1 LASRTEGAAPLRIT
15 RPTRQIVLM
24 LAILIAVAAGGVL
37 VWPMVQPV
45 FLANPYLNGTIGI
58 VFVVGVLACFWQVF
72 QLFSSVAWIEAVAS
86 GGGQEEIERPPSLLA
101 AATAISRVRGGRM
114 QVTPAS
120 ARSVLDS
127 VGARMEESR
136 DITRYIAN
144 LLIFLGLL
152 GTFFGLATTVPA
164 VVETIRSLQ
173 PTEGEEGLAVFGRLM
188 DGLEDQLGGM
198 GTAFASSLLGLAGS
212 LVVGLLELFAGH
224 GQNRFYREMEEW
236 LASITRQSL
245 TSGEGE
251 GGGVDRSAMGTVLD
265 HMVDQIETLQSLFA
279 QSDARRAETDA
290 RLQELTQAVGGLT
303 DRMGFGQVEAVEKLT
318 AAQERLAQAVEDG
331 HAGGGLDEESRAR
344 LRSMDVQLY
353 TIAEALT
360 REEDDRRDDWGLDID
375 TSEALRAD
383 IAQLTDALRALTRAA
398 EAPVQRRAA
407 TPPPTRRPVPPRSM
421 GE

>member
-1 LASRTEGAAPLRIT
+1 
-15 RPTRQIVLM
+15 M
-24 LAILIAVAAGGVL
+24 D
-37 VWPMVQPV
+37 
-45 FLANPYLNGTIGI
+45 
-58 VFVVGVLACFWQVF
+58 
-72 QLFSSVAWIEAVAS
+72 
-86 GGGQEEIERPPSLLA
+86 RPPGLLA

-120 ARSVLDS
+120 AKSVLDS

-236 LASITRQSL
+236 LASITRVSL
-245 TSGEGE
+245 SSGDGE
-251 GGGVDRSAMGTVLD
+251 GGVDRPGAIGTVLD
-265 HMVDQIETLQSLFA
+265 HMVDQIETLQSLYS
-279 QSDARRAETDA
+279 QSEARRAETDE
-290 RLQELTQAVGGLT
+290 RIQELTQAVGGLT
-303 DRMGFGQVEAVEKLT
+303 DRMGFGQIEAVEKLT
-318 AAQERLAQAVEDG
+318 AAQERLAQAVEEG
-331 HAGGGLDEESRAR
+331 HASGGLDEESRAR
-344 LRSMDVQLY
+344 LRSMDVQLFK
-353 TIAEALT
+353 IAEELART
-360 REEDDRRDDWGLDID
+360 DRRGGATVNRRECWRG
-375 TSEALRAD
+375 
-383 IAQLTDALRALTRAA
+383 
-398 EAPVQRRAA
+398 APR
-407 TPPPTRRPVPPRSM
+407 
-421 GE
+421 

>member
-1 LASRTEGAAPLRIT
+1 VASRTDGAETLRIS

-24 LAILIAVAAGGVL
+24 LIILACVIAGGVL

-45 FLANPYLNGTIGI
+45 FLSSPYLNGTIAI
-58 VFVVGVLACFWQVF
+58 VFVVGVVACFWQVF
-72 QLFSSVAWIEAVAS
+72 QLFSSVAWIEAVGS
-86 GGGQEEIERPPSLLA
+86 GGGAEAMDRPPSLLA

-120 ARSVLDS
+120 AKSVLDS

-173 PTEGEEGLAVFGRLM
+173 PTEGEEGLEVFGRLM
-188 DGLEDQLGGM
+188 NGLEDQLGGM

-212 LVVGLLELFAGH
+212 LIVGLLELFAGH

-236 LASITRQSL
+236 LASITRVSL
-245 TSGEGE
+245 SSGEGE
-251 GGGVDRSAMGTVLD
+251 GGVDRSAIGTVLD
-265 HMVDQIETLQSLFA
+265 HMVDQMETLQSLFT
-279 QSDARRAETDA
+279 QSENRRAETDA
-290 RLQELTQAVGGLT
+290 RLLELTQAVGGLT
-303 DRMGFGQVEAVEKLT
+303 DRMGFGQIEAVEKLT
-318 AAQERLAQAVEDG
+318 AAQERLAQAVEEG
-331 HAGGGLDEESRAR
+331 HASGGLDEESRAR
-344 LRSMDVQLY
+344 LRSMDVQLFK
-353 TIAEALT
+353 IAEELS
-360 REEDDRRDDWGLDID
+360 RGGSDGPRDEGV
-375 TSEALRAD
+375 SVGEALRAD
-383 IAQLTDALRALTRAA
+383 IGQLTDALRALTRAA

-407 TPPPTRRPVPPRSM
+407 TQQAPVRPPSPRSRDI

>member
-1 LASRTEGAAPLRIT
+1 MASRPDGAAPLRIT

-24 LAILIAVAAGGVL
+24 LIILACVVSGGVL

-45 FLANPYLNGTIGI
+45 FLSSPYLNGTIGI
-58 VFVVGVLACFWQVF
+58 VFIVGVLACFSQVF

-86 GGGQEEIERPPSLLA
+86 GSGQEDRPPSLLA
-101 AATAISRVRGGRM
+101 AATAIGRVRGGRM
-114 QVTPAS
+114 QVTPGS
-120 ARSVLDS
+120 AKSVLDS

-136 DITRYIAN
+136 DVTRYLAN

-173 PTEGEEGLAVFGRLM
+173 PTDGEEGLAVFGRLM

-236 LASITRQSL
+236 LASITRVSL
-245 TSGEGE
+245 SGDGE

-265 HMVDQIETLQSLFA
+265 HMVDQIETLQSLYA
-279 QSDARRAETDA
+279 QTEARRAETDA
-290 RLQELTQAVGGLT
+290 HIQELTQAVGALT
-303 DRMGFGQVEAVEKLT
+303 DRMGFGQVEAVERLT
-318 AAQERLAQAVEDG
+318 SAQERLAQAVEDG
-331 HAGGGLDEESRAR
+331 HASGGIDEESRAR

-353 TIAEALT
+353 TIAEELT
-360 REEDDRRDDWGLDID
+360 RAISPARHEDSLRA
-375 TSEALRAD
+375 SEALRTD
-383 IAQLTDALRALTRAA
+383 MAQLTDALRALTRAA
-398 EAPVQRRAA
+398 EAPVQRRA
-407 TPPPTRRPVPPRSM
+407 TGGPTPPTRRPPSPRNV

>member
-1 LASRTEGAAPLRIT
+1 
-15 RPTRQIVLM
+15 
-24 LAILIAVAAGGVL
+24 
-37 VWPMVQPV
+37 MVQPV
-45 FLANPYLNGTIGI
+45 FLSSPYLNGTIGI

-72 QLFSSVAWIEAVAS
+72 QLFSSVAWIEAVGS
-86 GGGQEEIERPPSLLA
+86 GGGQEAMDRPPGLLA

-120 ARSVLDS
+120 AKSVLDS

-212 LVVGLLELFAGH
+212 LVVGFWNCSRAMGRT
-224 GQNRFYREMEEW
+224 GSTARWRNGSPRSRVS
-236 LASITRQSL
+236 AS
-245 TSGEGE
+245 SGEGE
-251 GGGVDRSAMGTVLD
+251 GGVDRSAISTVLD
-265 HMVDQIETLQSLFA
+265 HMVDQIETLQSLYS
-279 QSDARRAETDA
+279 QSEAGRAETDA
-290 RLQELTQAVGGLT
+290 RIQELTQAVGGLT
-303 DRMGFGQVEAVEKLT
+303 DRMGFGQVEAVERLT
-318 AAQERLAQAVEDG
+318 AAQERLAQAVEEG
-331 HAGGGLDEESRAR
+331 HASGGLDEESRAR
-344 LRSMDVQLY
+344 LRSMDVQLFK
-353 TIAEALT
+353 IAEELSRAPAASG
-360 REEDDRRDDWGLDID
+360 DRDEGV
-375 TSEALRAD
+375 SVGEALRAD
-383 IAQLTDALRALTRAA
+383 IGQLTDALRALTRAA

-407 TPPPTRRPVPPRSM
+407 TQQGQMRPPPTPRSRDI